1 MNTLGGV
8 RVRCLSLDWFLY
20 VCIIE
25 RGGKPLLLL
34 FMAIIA
40 DGVKYLSPVL
50 IFTLLLEKRLQFW
63 QNEAKN
69 YAYLKGE
76 KAKT

>member
-1 MNTLGGV
+1 MFVLLRGV
-8 RVRCLSLDWFLY
+8 
-20 VCIIE
+20 
-25 RGGKPLLLL
+25 GKPLLL

-40 DGVKYLSPVL
+40 YGVEYLSLVL

-69 YAYLKGE
+69 YAYLKEE
-76 KAKT
+76 KAKS